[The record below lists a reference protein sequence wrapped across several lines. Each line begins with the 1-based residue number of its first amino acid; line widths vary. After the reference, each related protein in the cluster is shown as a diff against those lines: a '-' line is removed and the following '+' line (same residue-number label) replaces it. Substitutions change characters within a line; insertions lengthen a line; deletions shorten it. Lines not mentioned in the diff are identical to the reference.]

1 MRISDWSS
9 DVCSADLALAGGLAT
24 VPVTTL
30 EAVAAAV
37 GADEFGGRAPLLVVL
52 DAKRSDLYGQWFDAD
67 GLPLTP
73 PLAAPVEV
81 LTSEERREGKR
92 GVSSGQ
98 SRWSTLTLKKN
109 KVDNEK

>member
-30 EAVAAAV
+30 EAGAAAV
-37 GADEFGGRAPLLVVL
+37 GEDEFGGRAPLLVVL

-73 PLAAPVEV
+73 PLAAPVEM
-81 LTSEERREGKR
+81 LW
-92 GVSSGQ
+92 Q
-98 SRWSTLTLKKN
+98 SRPAAAAVRLAGDRKSTRLN
-109 KVDNEK
+109 SSH